1 MNKLL
6 TLIAILVLFSCKK
19 DEPYSTTPEIE
30 FISLTPSSTDE
41 FSNNITL
48 KISYKD
54 GDGDIGYVDPDI
66 YSLFIK
72 DARLPRA
79 DEYHVQPLTPPDQ
92 PIQIEGELSINLAG
106 LFVLGSDS
114 TETTRFTVKLRDRA
128 GNWSNEVVST
138 NITVTK

>member
-6 TLIAILVLFSCKK
+6 AIFCIVFLFSCKK

-30 FISLTPSSTDE
+30 FISLTPSSTPE
-41 FSNNITL
+41 FSQNVTL

-54 GDGDIGYVDPDI
+54 GDGDIGYEDPDA

-72 DARLPRA
+72 DARLPQA

-92 PIQIEGELSINLAG
+92 AIQIEGELSINLAG

-114 TETTRFTVKLRDRA
+114 TESTKFTVKLRDRA
-128 GNWSNEVVST
+128 GNWSNEVVTS
-138 NITVTK
+138 NITIKK